1 MKKQALPEKNP
12 AEKVLEKLSGHFE
25 IDRKLLISSIKDFRK
40 RNVHT
45 QYCQVLGVELYKLLL
60 ENGLNESDVINVD
73 RLIDK
78 IDGFLYNNQIETA
91 LDVLEVIDAVQ
102 PFQKID
108 PNGNKVYC
116 FENQIEANIFE
127 IDGIITKDISW
138 IESARPNL
146 LARKAKI
153 LLDNNKT
160 FDALD
165 VVADLL
171 EINPVS
177 FEGHI
182 LKAQCYRE
190 KNPKRFKEYLQMAY
204 RYAYKPTHFVQMF
217 VNFYNYYAD
226 KEDWVTAY
234 AVLSAVKVYEVNDDL
249 LGDLERLKEKMTRT
263 VVTPFKVPTPEQIM
277 VILERE
283 KIEIHIKDQNYRIL
297 IDLYEQLFMSQDN
310 KVFMKEIAEYIQ
322 GFAGQEDILK
332 IIEKRLKSK

>member
-1 MKKQALPEKNP
+1 MKKQALPEKN
-12 AEKVLEKLSGHFE
+12 ETQKVLEKLTGHFE
-25 IDRKLLISSIKDFRK
+25 TDRKLLLGAIKDFRK
-40 RNVHT
+40 KNTNMVHT
-45 QYCQVLGVELYKLLL
+45 QNMGIELYKLLL

-73 RLIDK
+73 RLLDK
-78 IDGFLYNNQIETA
+78 IDGFLYNDQTQMA

-116 FENQIEANIFE
+116 FQNQIEAKIFE

-153 LLDNNKT
+153 LLETGKPT
-160 FDALD
+160 DALM
-165 VVADLL
+165 VVDEMLT
-171 EINPVS
+171 INPVS
-177 FEGHI
+177 FEAYI
-182 LKAQCYRE
+182 LKAQCHRE
-190 KNPKRFKEYLQMAY
+190 KNPKKFKEYLQTAFK
-204 RYAYKPTHFVQMF
+204 YAYSPSHFVQMF

-249 LGDLERLKEKMTRT
+249 LDDLERLKEKMTRT
-263 VVTPFKVPTPEQIM
+263 VVTPFRVPTAEQILI
-277 VILERE
+277 ILERE
-283 KIEIHIKDQNYRIL
+283 GIEIHIKDENYKIL
-297 IDLYEQLFMSQDN
+297 IDLYEQLFMSQED
-310 KVFMKEIAEYIQ
+310 KVFMKEVAEYIQ

-332 IIEKRLKSK
+332 IIEKRLK